1 MMILGVCLIPARA
14 AEEESN
20 TLIIA
25 GAEDLQEDSNTP
37 ISVYVLDPVMGGELS
52 EVLLADIEPLADIS
66 PGYGVGTTNLSIFQ
80 GVAKKL
86 PYGVH
91 YVYYRES
98 QYEYCLAYSRDLSL
112 AGSRFTAP
120 TATVVTYYTY
130 TGGNSQPSYSVVEQ
144 SGFSLSASS
153 YLVWSDLGDYP
164 SLYERGPEDYAKLA
178 CVMLAAMQLFY
189 LWRSLYSSIRQRYI
203 NG

>member
-130 TGGNSQPSYSVVEQ
+130 TGGNSQPSFSVAEQ
-144 SGFSLSASS
+144 SGFSLSAGS

-164 SLYERGPEDYAKLA
+164 SLYERGPEDYAKLT

-189 LWRSLYSSIRQRYI
+189 LWCSLYTSIRQRYI

>member
-1 MMILGVCLIPARA
+1 MMILGVCLISVRA

-20 TLIIA
+20 TPL
-25 GAEDLQEDSNTP
+25 
-37 ISVYVLDPVMGGELS
+37 SVYVFDPVTGGELS
-52 EVLLADIEPLADIS
+52 EVFLADIEPLADIS
-66 PGYGVGTTNLSIFQ
+66 PGYGVGTTYLSIFQ
-80 GVAKKL
+80 GIAQKL

-120 TATVVTYYTY
+120 TVTVVTYRSISGSGTQPTY
-130 TGGNSQPSYSVVEQ
+130 LVAQQ
-144 SGFSLSASS
+144 SAFSLSAGS

-164 SLYERGPEDYAKLA
+164 SLYERGPEDYAKLT